1 MRARYSRAPRRG
13 AALGAAFASLLA
25 AGCAAPDERDRG
37 TYDPRG
43 PVVECLR
50 DDGVPARL
58 AGRAAI
64 DAEGVRID
72 FLATPGEAEARQ
84 IQGRAQGAEQIGR
97 ALIWVG
103 RASDDLLETI
113 EGCVDR

>member
-1 MRARYSRAPRRG
+1 MRARYSRAQRR
-13 AALGAAFASLLA
+13 AAVGAAFASLLA
-25 AGCAAPDERDRG
+25 AGCASPDERDRG
-37 TYDPRG
+37 TYDPRD

-50 DDGVPARL
+50 DDDVPARL
-58 AGRAAI
+58 AGRSAV

-103 RASDDLLETI
+103 QAPDDLLDTI
-113 EGCVDR
+113 EKCVDR